1 MDNNFRLIKVMKAYG
16 FDNGR
21 AYKPGDLLFFHPDYG
36 SCYSDGQPFLGKISV
51 SFYDKSSD
59 EWYSKKISIPEKVI
73 EAQKHARIPEKITCK
88 RVLYNEEERQGL
100 KLYPG
105 DFEGHSLYYGNCIC
119 RLHMNDHGIIENVT
133 YWFRKGDSWKQYA
146 TTMEHIEFIDALNF
160 DDAVWQQHLYFEGL
174 KFRIV
179 KLHSKADLVDGF
191 IIDAN
196 TVEMYSPHYG
206 TGYIRAYDIGMDSA
220 KLWFKKEHKWISQN
234 VSHKAN
240 INRYDDIALAE
251 TLEDIKAYIKKAH
264 DLAPKLEYVRHFQK
278 AAKIQGKLI
287 NAGSTEYKH
296 VEYGRVFTTHD
307 SNLNCIQVMCLKDN
321 VWTSINV

>member
-1 MDNNFRLIKVMKAYG
+1 MDNNFKFIKVMKSYG

-21 AYKPGDLLFFHPDYG
+21 AYRPGDLLFFHPDYG
-36 SCYSDGQPFLGKISV
+36 NCYSDGQPFLGKITV
-51 SFYDKSSD
+51 SYYDKVSD

-105 DFEGHSLYYGNCIC
+105 DFEGHSLYYGSCIC
-119 RLHMNDHGIIENVT
+119 RLAINNGIIENVI
-133 YWFRKGDSWKQYA
+133 YWSRKGDNWKQHN
-146 TTMEHIEFIDALNF
+146 TTMENIEFNNEDF
-160 DDAVWQQHLYFEGL
+160 EDAVWQQHLYFEGL

-179 KLHSKADLVDGF
+179 KLHSRSDLLDGF

-206 TGYIRAYDIGMDSA
+206 TGFVRTYDIGTDSV
-220 KLWFKKEHKWISQN
+220 KLWLKKEHKWVSQN

-251 TLEDIKAYIKKAH
+251 TLKDIKAYIKKAQE
-264 DLAPKLEYVRHFQK
+264 LAPKLEYVRHFLK

-287 NAGSTEYKH
+287 KAGSTEYRH

-307 SNLNCIQVMCLKDN
+307 SNLNCMKVMCLKDN
-321 VWTSINV
+321 IWTSINV